1 MRIFLDPWD
10 SEYTAFFQ
18 VEEEQKADKIDVNVE
33 IHKDNWIPILEKKR
47 VVEDSVIFIDGVR
60 SMHQRI
66 VVEENGKIFYG
77 GFGTYVAGAL
87 KLERGKRNIISTA
100 LIEISLKRVLLLPKG
115 INIEKKEL
123 YIPGIPFK
131 VKVEFIEENE
141 PNAPLKKIQELMRT
155 EEVRLADKVSQD
167 YGGIPTVVDG
177 TLYFP
182 WKHANVVGF
191 VKSLHTLYLPDDLI
205 HIVLRLRKGER
216 TPLFLIMFKDGE
228 LSKKYSWFMRLIDI
242 GEEDFPYMGIVRL
255 EAPGSM
261 ERDELSSLVSW
272 SLSLR
277 DFVSSRMRDKRSP
290 QNLLPVGAL
299 ERELKKRIGNEY
311 LINQKIRVLARTKF
325 I

>member
-100 LIEISLKRVLLLPKG
+100 LIEISLKRVLFLPKG

-141 PNAPLKKIQELMRT
+141 PNASLKKIQELMRT

-228 LSKKYSWFMRLIDI
+228 LLLKNLFIAEYKYGNQHNHETRRDRKLLLRKPELRKLEKKVKEKGFSII
-242 GEEDFPYMGIVRL
+242 PYRVYISERGFAKVEIVL
-255 EAPGSM
+255 GQGKKSY
-261 ERDELSSLVSW
+261 
-272 SLSLR
+272 
-277 DFVSSRMRDKRSP
+277 DKRETIK
-290 QNLLPVGAL
+290 QRDNK
-299 ERELKKRIGNEY
+299 RELDRIKKQYR
-311 LINQKIRVLARTKF
+311 
-325 I
+325 